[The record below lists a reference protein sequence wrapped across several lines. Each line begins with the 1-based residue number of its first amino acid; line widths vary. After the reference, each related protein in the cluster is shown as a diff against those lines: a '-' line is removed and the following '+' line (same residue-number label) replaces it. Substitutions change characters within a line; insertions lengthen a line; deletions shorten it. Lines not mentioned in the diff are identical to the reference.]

1 MNLGGSH
8 LVSGICLFDLAA
20 TFSCKLLCLGQ
31 QITTKTPVAISKR
44 KMVFLNHCIVVFARG
59 WTVTSFIW
67 VHTLI
72 FALKQAPRVLTLM

>member
-1 MNLGGSH
+1 MSAHDFGGSH
-8 LVSGICLFDLAA
+8 LVSGICIFDLAA

-31 QITTKTPVAISKR
+31 QITIKTPVAISSR
-44 KMVFLNHCIVVFARG
+44 IRVFLRHRVVVFARG

-72 FALKQAPRVLTLM
+72 FAI